1 MYNVTKSFSQK
12 KKKNV
17 TKSSYFNIMKFHPI
31 LEIYNI
37 RKIH

>member
-1 MYNVTKSFSQK
+1 MYNVTKSFSQ